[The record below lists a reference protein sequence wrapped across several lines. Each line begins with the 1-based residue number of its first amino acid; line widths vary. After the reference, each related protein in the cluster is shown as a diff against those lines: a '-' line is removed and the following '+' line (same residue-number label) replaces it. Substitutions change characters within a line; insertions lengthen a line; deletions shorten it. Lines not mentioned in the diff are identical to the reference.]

1 MKKVFVLIF
10 AFFAF
15 APFAKASNNIAD
27 DFRNHFGVN
36 SNLSAYNKDI
46 NSLIGIADFHTGRG
60 TTFPGFDIGV
70 TMTAIKPSSSNNI
83 SSEDYIYTGFL
94 SAETKIP
101 VVGLGVVVRGTDMNG
116 FESLGGGLKYNFS
129 VLDTVHFALGAFY
142 DRAKTDWYTQD
153 HYSASAS
160 ASMNVLFLTPYVGIG
175 YDYGEIKIHGFDVE
189 WRDSYGNSANI
200 YTVDRSSSDGA
211 VRYTAGVN
219 FKPFP
224 FVYVFASY
232 TKTAGNEGFQGGL
245 GLNF

>member
-60 TTFPGFDIGV
+60 TTFPGFDIGA

-153 HYSASAS
+153 HYSASAA

-175 YDYGEIKIHGFDVE
+175 YDYGEIETRGFNGLH
-189 WRDSYGNSANI
+189 DSWGNSLHN
-200 YTVDRSSSDGA
+200 RSSSDGA
-211 VRYTAGVN
+211 ARYTAGVN

>member
-1 MKKVFVLIF
+1 MKKILVLLF
-10 AFFAF
+10 ALCAF
-15 APFAKASNNIAD
+15 APFAKAASNIAD
-27 DFRNHFGVN
+27 DFRAHFGA
-36 SNLSAYNKDI
+36 SSDLAAYNKDI
-46 NSLIGIADFHTGRG
+46 SALIGIADFHTGRG
-60 TTFPGFDIGV
+60 TAFPGFDIGA
-70 TMTAIKPSSSNNI
+70 TMTAVRPSSANNI

-175 YDYGEIKIHGFDVE
+175 YDYGEIETRGFT
-189 WRDSYGNSANI
+189 NN
-200 YTVDRSSSDGA
+200 RSSSDGA
-211 VRYTAGVN
+211 ARYTAGIN

-224 FVYVFASY
+224 FVYVFAAY
-232 TKTAGNEGFQGGL
+232 TKTAGNEGFQGGV

>member
-1 MKKVFVLIF
+1 MKKVLVLIF
-10 AFFAF
+10 ALFAF
-15 APFAKASNNIAD
+15 APFAKASSNIAD
-27 DFRNHFGVN
+27 DFRNHFGAA
-36 SNLSAYNKDI
+36 SDLAAYNKDI
-46 NSLIGIADFHTGRG
+46 NALIGIADFHTGRG
-60 TTFPGFDIGV
+60 TTFPGFDIGA
-70 TMTAIKPSSSNNI
+70 TMTAVKPSSNNNI

-129 VLDTVHFALGAFY
+129 LLDTVHFALGAFY

-160 ASMNVLFLTPYVGIG
+160 ASMNVLFLTPYVGVG
-175 YDYGEIKIHGFDVE
+175 YDYGEIETRGFTH
-189 WRDSYGNSANI
+189 N
-200 YTVDRSSSDGA
+200 RSSSDGA
-211 VRYTAGVN
+211 ARYTAGVN

-224 FVYVFASY
+224 FVYVFAAY

>member
-46 NSLIGIADFHTGRG
+46 SSLIGIADFHTGRG

-175 YDYGEIKIHGFDVE
+175 YDYGEIETRGFTH
-189 WRDSYGNSANI
+189 N
-200 YTVDRSSSDGA
+200 RSSSDGA
-211 VRYTAGVN
+211 ARYTAGVN

>member
-46 NSLIGIADFHTGRG
+46 SSLIGIADFHTGRG

-175 YDYGEIKIHGFDVE
+175 YDYGEIETRGFNGLH
-189 WRDSYGNSANI
+189 DSWGNSLHN
-200 YTVDRSSSDGA
+200 RSSSDGA
-211 VRYTAGVN
+211 ARYTAGVN

>member
-1 MKKVFVLIF
+1 MKKIF
-10 AFFAF
+10 ASFLAVFACAAF
-15 APFAKASNNIAD
+15 ASAADIAD
-27 DFRNHFGVN
+27 DFRAHFNAG
-36 SNLSAYNKDI
+36 SDLSAYNKDI

-60 TTFPGFDIGV
+60 TAFPGFDIGA
-70 TMTAIKPSSSNNI
+70 TMTAVKPSTNNNI
-83 SSEDYIYTGFL
+83 STEDYIYTGFL

-142 DRAKTDWYTQD
+142 DRAKTEWYTQD

-160 ASMNVLFLTPYVGIG
+160 ASMNVLFLTPYVGLG
-175 YDYGEIKIHGFDVE
+175 YDYGEIQTRGFD
-189 WRDSYGNSANI
+189 YN
-200 YTVDRSSSDGA
+200 RSSSDGA

-224 FVYVFASY
+224 FVYVFAAY
-232 TKTAGNEGFQGGL
+232 TKTSGNEGFQGGL